1 VRSFDVITFDCYG
14 TLIDWESS
22 IAEALRKASLADG
35 VSLDPATVLLTLFDT
50 RPAAERPYQ
59 RYREILTAAAERVR
73 SYKPAPG
80 HFTGARQQIGTHRW
94 LHAARSYFHDVIPAV
109 TYGIPVA
116 WINRA
121 GDQPPARVRPNYEFR
136 NLTELADS
144 H

>member
-1 VRSFDVITFDCYG
+1 VRSFDVITFDFYG

-50 RPAAERPYQ
+50 RP
-59 RYREILTAAAERVR
+59 AAERVR